1 MWFPVRIAVYAGL
14 VLAYGLL
21 LSVAVRRRL
30 GRGRVH
36 RLLEDALL
44 VAAGWSL
51 ALGLLDLLTSGSW
64 WVYVWQRV
72 AQLGLVILSLLTAA
86 YADAFVRRRGRP
98 RLRAMLVALFVIAAL
113 GLDLF
118 ARSLPNVP
126 LPYLSLSLGPVE
138 AATLLLVVAWAVG
151 GGSAWFVS
159 IRAMRGARGYKH
171 RNRMR
176 HLLVSLVPFLVG
188 DLLILIGWVPG
199 VYAGFA
205 ARLLGFA
212 VITFTL
218 SRYELVDLR
227 YLWLSSIRA
236 GLLLA
241 ISASL
246 YLLALVAAVAVSGTL
261 SDLPDLAVLGPLTVV
276 ALLLAAA
283 VDVWLRPR
291 LRRGFDRSVLG
302 HTYDV
307 QRALRRYSQQVSLIL
322 DLERLADTT
331 LQWVTATMRVEHA
344 AFLLLTPKGQ
354 TGVELQ
360 VLRTTGPS
368 QPEAMIFEA
377 QGRFLTHF
385 RNIRRPLSQYD
396 LDMLSWFQAMPA
408 LETEWLRALG
418 VDLYV
423 PVSSPSGPVA
433 LLALGAKEGGRAF
446 SSQDLE
452 VLMLLTGQTA
462 AALENARLVADLTG
476 VQRDLQQLNQELA
489 ETNHQLKRLDQTK
502 ADFVTI
508 ASHELRTPLS
518 QIFGFSD
525 VLASLEEEELGD
537 SQLVQRFL
545 SGIWRGARRL
555 KSVVDA
561 MIDMSLIETGSLQIH
576 PEPALLGG
584 VVDKAVSS
592 VQEGA
597 MRRNQSIE
605 VESLADLPPAQVDS
619 ARLEQVLVSLLTNAI
634 KFTPDGGRI
643 RVTGRVEGTGPES
656 GSIRL
661 CVADEGIGIDLDQ
674 QALIFEKFYRPE
686 NPFEHSTDDVAFKG
700 AGPGLGLSIAR
711 GIVEA
716 HGGRIW
722 AESPGRDEKSCPGSQ
737 FFISLPEAVGAQEEL
752 GDPATG

>member
-1 MWFPVRIAVYAGL
+1 MWFPIRIVVYAGL
-14 VLAYGLL
+14 VLAHGLL

-64 WVYVWQRV
+64 WAYIWQRV
-72 AQLGLVILSLLTAA
+72 AQLGLVLLALLTAA
-86 YADAFVRRRGRP
+86 YADAFVQRRGRP
-98 RLRAMLVALFVIAAL
+98 RLRAIVVGLLVVAAL
-113 GLDLF
+113 GLDMF
-118 ARSLPNVP
+118 SLYLPSVSV
-126 LPYLSLSLGPVE
+126 PYLSLSLGPVE
-138 AATLLLVVAWAVG
+138 AATGLLVSAWLVG
-151 GGSAWFVS
+151 SGAAWFVS
-159 IRAMRGARGYKH
+159 VRAMRGARGYKH

-176 HLLVSLVPFLVG
+176 HLLASLVPFLVG
-188 DLLILIGWVPG
+188 DLLILIGWLPG
-199 VYAGFA
+199 VYVGLGI
-205 ARLLGFA
+205 RLLGFGI
-212 VITFTL
+212 ITFTL

-227 YLWLSSIRA
+227 HLWLSSVRA
-236 GLLLA
+236 GLLLS
-241 ISASL
+241 ISATL
-246 YLLALVAAVAVSGTL
+246 YLLALVAAVAISGTL
-261 SDLPDLAVLGPLTVV
+261 FSLPNLEVLLPLTAV
-276 ALLLAAA
+276 ALLLAAG

-291 LRRGFDRSVLG
+291 LRHRFDRSVLG
-302 HTYDV
+302 QTYDV

-331 LQWVTATMRVEHA
+331 LQWASTTMRVEHA

-354 TGVELQ
+354 AGVELQ

-368 QPEAMIFEA
+368 QPVPMVFEA

-408 LETEWLRALG
+408 REREWLRALG

-433 LLALGAKEGGRAF
+433 LLALSAKEGGRPYSA
-446 SSQDLE
+446 QDLE

-476 VQRDLQQLNQELA
+476 VQRDLRRLNEELA

-555 KSVVDA
+555 KHVVDA
-561 MIDMSLIETGSLQIH
+561 MIDMSLIETGALKIHREPTALSL
-576 PEPALLGG
+576 
-584 VVDKAVSS
+584 VVEKAVSS
-592 VQEGA
+592 VAEGA
-597 MRRNQSIE
+597 TGRNQSIE
-605 VESLADLPPAQVDS
+605 VETLADLPLVEGDS
-619 ARLEQVLVSLLTNAI
+619 ARLEQVFVSLLTNAI
-634 KFTPDGGRI
+634 KFTPDGGKI
-643 RVTGRVEGTGPES
+643 LVTSQVGGSWPES
-656 GSIRL
+656 GAVQI

-686 NPFEHSTDDVAFKG
+686 NPFEHSTDEVGFKG

-711 GIVEA
+711 GIVQA

-722 AESPGRDEKSCPGSQ
+722 VESPGRDEKSCPGSK
-737 FFISLPEAVGAQEEL
+737 FFVSLPGVARVGGEP
-752 GDPATG
+752 GGPATG